1 VVSLRAG
8 HPDRS
13 LRRILTAEETAV
25 QTPQGCAGASAHTS
39 ASPGVPYAREVSTLH
54 RLTRDD
60 ARRVAVRA
68 QLLTRPRPDD
78 LLAVVGHLGAVQ
90 HDGTAAVA
98 PSADLVA
105 WSRVGGRLPRDA
117 VDGALADGS
126 LVELEGML
134 RPAED
139 LALFRA
145 EMAAW
150 PGRGPL
156 KDWQE
161 AGRDWVEANDGCRR
175 QILEVLRGDGP
186 LPARDL
192 PDTTVVPWRS
202 SGWNDD
208 RNVRMLLQL
217 MVRRGEVAVAGR
229 EGRERLY
236 DLAERVYPDDPVVPL
251 DEALAIRTRRRLRGL
266 GLARPRGPAGL
277 AEGYDAGDAG
287 EPAVVEGIRGHWR
300 VDPAYLDVD
309 TPGRTA
315 LLSPLDRLIVDRK
328 RMADLFGFD
337 YQLEMYKPVAQRRW
351 GYWAMPVLHGDRLV
365 GKLDATADREAGVLH
380 VDAVH
385 EDGDWSRRRRE
396 DVDAEIAALAAW
408 LGLAVARSSRAVG

>member
-1 VVSLRAG
+1 
-8 HPDRS
+8 
-13 LRRILTAEETAV
+13 
-25 QTPQGCAGASAHTS
+25 
-39 ASPGVPYAREVSTLH
+39 
-54 RLTRDD
+54 
-60 ARRVAVRA
+60 
-68 QLLTRPRPDD
+68 
-78 LLAVVGHLGAVQ
+78 
-90 HDGTAAVA
+90 
-98 PSADLVA
+98 
-105 WSRVGGRLPRDA
+105 
-117 VDGALADGS
+117 
-126 LVELEGML
+126 
-134 RPAED
+134 
-139 LALFRA
+139 
-145 EMAAW
+145 
-150 PGRGPL
+150 
-156 KDWQE
+156 
-161 AGRDWVEANDGCRR
+161 
-175 QILEVLRGDGP
+175 
-186 LPARDL
+186 
-192 PDTTVVPWRS
+192 
-202 SGWNDD
+202 
-208 RNVRMLLQL
+208 
-217 MVRRGEVAVAGR
+217 VAGR